1 MYRTL
6 TRRQASI
13 IGALGRGMIP
23 CGGDFFELGAA
34 SIEERWL
41 PRADYYI
48 SRMPLLTRLGIK
60 LMLYALDCA
69 GPFVFARRVALLS
82 RMDEDGLVSLL
93 HRLEHAGPLGDGI
106 MVVVKSLVFPAFYGT
121 EEAKK
126 AIGYVEKFPVP
137 EDFEGVKP

>member
-60 LMLYALDCA
+60 LMLHLFSL
-69 GPFVFARRVALLS
+69 PFMGRR
-82 RMDEDGLVSLL
+82 R
-93 HRLEHAGPLGDGI
+93 R
-106 MVVVKSLVFPAFYGT
+106 
-121 EEAKK
+121 KK
-126 AIGYVEKFPVP
+126 RSGMLRNFRCRRILRG
-137 EDFEGVKP
+137 